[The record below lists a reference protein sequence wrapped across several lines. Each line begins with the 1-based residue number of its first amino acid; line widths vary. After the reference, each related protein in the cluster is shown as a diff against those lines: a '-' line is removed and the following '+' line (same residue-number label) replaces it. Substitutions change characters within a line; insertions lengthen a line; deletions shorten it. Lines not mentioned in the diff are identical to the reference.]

1 MNDLTFIGTIVS
13 THGIRG
19 ELRILSD
26 FPFKDRVFMV
36 GHTLVIDQKEYKIRS
51 YRVHKKFDMVTLDDY
66 QDINEVLF
74 LLKKKVYCFKKDISL
89 SDQEILD
96 EDLISFEVISEDGKK
111 GYIQEIFMASESN
124 KILRVVF
131 DKEVLIP
138 FFSPMV
144 QKIDKNQKQIYV
156 KLLDGME

>member
-51 YRVHKKFDMVTLDDY
+51 YRVHKKFEM
-66 QDINEVLF
+66 I
-74 LLKKKVYCFKKDISL
+74 I
-89 SDQEILD
+89 
-96 EDLISFEVISEDGKK
+96 
-111 GYIQEIFMASESN
+111 
-124 KILRVVF
+124 KILMKYYF
-131 DKEVLIP
+131 
-138 FFSPMV
+138 
-144 QKIDKNQKQIYV
+144 Y
-156 KLLDGME
+156 